1 MPRKEPRT
9 WTVSESSCSNCS
21 DHSPT
26 GSLTA
31 SPTGSP
37 RTLPDLS
44 DLDDQIVAKLPD
56 LTNLPEQVIN
66 IIGRL
71 PRFPFLLGGKP

>member
-26 GSLTA
+26 GSPNRIADRITEN
-31 SPTGSP
+31 
-37 RTLPDLS
+37 LPDLS

-56 LTNLPEQVIN
+56 LSNLPEQVIN